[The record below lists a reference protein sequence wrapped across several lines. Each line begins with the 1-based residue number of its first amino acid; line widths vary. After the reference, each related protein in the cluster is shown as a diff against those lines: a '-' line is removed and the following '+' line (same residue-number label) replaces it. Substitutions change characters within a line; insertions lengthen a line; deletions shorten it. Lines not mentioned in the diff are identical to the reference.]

1 MSKDANG
8 QGSEV
13 SEALSD
19 ERSSTEA
26 QEEAEALLS
35 RREKLDGE
43 SLQAVIHALLFVQ
56 GTPLSF
62 ARMKQVTL
70 AAKSDIEAAIASL
83 REHLD
88 RDVSGLELVEVAN
101 GYQLRTKLAVQP
113 YLTALRAAKPKKLST
128 QALET
133 LAIVAY
139 RQPIV
144 KSDVEVI
151 RGVDATPTIKTLLDR
166 KLIKIVG
173 YQDSVGHPALYGTT
187 ERFLELFGLESLR
200 ELPNLRELEAIE
212 GDPGEIGES
221 EIKEDELEENGE
233 ELSVE
238 RAKEHTPEEN
248 GEQAPSEQGALAVA
262 S

>member
-1 MSKDANG
+1 M
-8 QGSEV
+8 
-13 SEALSD
+13 
-19 ERSSTEA
+19 
-26 QEEAEALLS
+26 
-35 RREKLDGE
+35 
-43 SLQAVIHALLFVQ
+43 
-56 GTPLSF
+56 
-62 ARMKQVTL
+62 
-70 AAKSDIEAAIASL
+70 
-83 REHLD
+83 
-88 RDVSGLELVEVAN
+88 
-101 GYQLRTKLAVQP
+101 QP